1 MTTANGGRF
10 QLHSRPLSYNSNILP
25 DYFTPNHST
34 KAQSYGIRR
43 YFQSARRQRR
53 EELELNRDE
62 TPHLQTYQAHAAWTS
77 DHESVF
83 PQLVQPNDTQHKP
96 CWHEWHSSRELLQT
110 VSTNSTQSVTSTA
123 QTIMP
128 WHDTKPF
135 HTNWSL
141 PSTAVHSV
149 KQTATLHSVQ

>member
-43 YFQSARRQRR
+43 YFQSARRRRR

-83 PQLVQPNDTQHKP
+83 PQLVQPNDTQHKQRVDMSGIAAENYFKQ
-96 CWHEWHSSRELLQT
+96 WALTEHSLSCPRHNHSCPTTRHQT
-110 VSTNSTQSVTSTA
+110 LSQEQRPA
-123 QTIMP
+123 IYC
-128 WHDTKPF
+128 
-135 HTNWSL
+135 
-141 PSTAVHSV
+141 
-149 KQTATLHSVQ
+149 KQTATVHSVQ